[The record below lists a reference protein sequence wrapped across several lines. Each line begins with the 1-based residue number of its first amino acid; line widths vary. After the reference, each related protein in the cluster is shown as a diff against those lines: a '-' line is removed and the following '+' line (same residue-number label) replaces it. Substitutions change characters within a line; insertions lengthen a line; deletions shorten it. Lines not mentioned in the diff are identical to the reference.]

1 MSGSQT
7 PVGKTPKTMS
17 SRLLTMKFMQRAA
30 ASASPVTPDESSP
43 KRQKHSSPASPATPS
58 SDLQSVPAPQ
68 EVLDRQAAEA
78 GETRWALSFLEDGS
92 VTGSHKGLRV
102 VGTSFAGLDDP
113 KAGGLE
119 NEEQDGQAWRSN
131 SIVGRKSFGN
141 FKPTMKN
148 VKESPQDDPSPSSNK
163 VSDYETGSDD
173 DSVKGDDG
181 DHPALLNNG
190 KDMGRRAKARHK
202 AAKEAKREAEERR
215 KEEQLLRGISSI
227 SGGGSQ
233 VEHQQ
238 TVKRKGVQCYKCGNL
253 GHIARDCTNRR

>member
-1 MSGSQT
+1 M
-7 PVGKTPKTMS
+7 KLL
-17 SRLLTMKFMQRAA
+17 LLTCISQFMQRAA

-141 FKPTMKN
+141 FKPTMK
-148 VKESPQDDPSPSSNK
+148 VISIVRFRILIHVFAQ
-163 VSDYETGSDD
+163 GSRPRIIVGPTD
-173 DSVKGDDG
+173 V
-181 DHPALLNNG
+181 
-190 KDMGRRAKARHK
+190 
-202 AAKEAKREAEERR
+202 EEPIRM
-215 KEEQLLRGISSI
+215 
-227 SGGGSQ
+227 
-233 VEHQQ
+233 
-238 TVKRKGVQCYKCGNL
+238 
-253 GHIARDCTNRR
+253 